1 MPSYTLL
8 EPQPQGSMLDQGG
21 NYPNTTYQDTND
33 ITKDDYIMFEDGA
46 QILEAM
52 ESSSSMEQPLVSK
65 EENQLF
71 Q

>member
-21 NYPNTTYQDTND
+21 NYPNTTYQDTNNY
-33 ITKDDYIMFEDGA
+33 TEDDYIMFEDGA

>member
-1 MPSYTLL
+1 
-8 EPQPQGSMLDQGG
+8 MLDQGG
-21 NYPNTTYQDTND
+21 NYPNTTYQDTNN
-33 ITKDDYIMFEDGA
+33 ITEDDYIMFEDGA

>member
-21 NYPNTTYQDTND
+21 NYPNTTYQDTNN
-33 ITKDDYIMFEDGA
+33 ITEDDYIMFEDGA